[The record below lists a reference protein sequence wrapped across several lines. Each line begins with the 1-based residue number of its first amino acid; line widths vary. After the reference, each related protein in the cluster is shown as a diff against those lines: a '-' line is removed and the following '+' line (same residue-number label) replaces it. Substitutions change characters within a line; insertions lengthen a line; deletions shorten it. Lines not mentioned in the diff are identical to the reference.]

1 MNQDAE
7 HLRLLSIFHYIV
19 GGLAALFS
27 FFHSFTQQWEP
38 FSYLL
43 RAIRRLPD
51 QNQAENCHPNL
62 LAGFLP

>member
-27 FFHSFTQQWEP
+27 FFP
-38 FSYLL
+38 LL
-43 RAIRRLPD
+43 LSRATAS
-51 QNQAENCHPNL
+51 QNQAKNRHPNL
-62 LAGFLP
+62 LAGYLP